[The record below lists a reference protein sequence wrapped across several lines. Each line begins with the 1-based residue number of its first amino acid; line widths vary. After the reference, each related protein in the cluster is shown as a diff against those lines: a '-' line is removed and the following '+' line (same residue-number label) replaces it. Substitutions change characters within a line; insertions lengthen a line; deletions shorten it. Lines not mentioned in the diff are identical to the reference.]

1 MSILLVLLTFFLI
14 VVSGYL
20 RRQKAQCAV
29 ARVEVRTSPGQ
40 TREDTFAIPPGY
52 CFHPSHT
59 WVVSEGQENAR
70 VGLDNLVTCLFGE
83 INHIEVIGL
92 ERWVRQGQKLITV
105 FGAGVSVDLLSPV
118 EGVVKTVNQ
127 AALRNPTLVVSSPYR
142 AGWIALIKS
151 PEMVINLK
159 NLLQDAMAEAWMR
172 NNFARLN
179 GLLTQALPALAQDG
193 GTPLRGLLARVPPEL
208 RYELVQEFFPT
219 VPLSRAQP
227 VSTSS

>member
-1 MSILLVLLTFFLI
+1 MADGCRVDLCEGLGFCRRGGSELGQDRRGELLSILLVLLTFLLI

-92 ERWVRQGQKLITV
+92 ERWVRE
-105 FGAGVSVDLLSPV
+105 SP
-118 EGVVKTVNQ
+118 
-127 AALRNPTLVVSSPYR
+127 L
-142 AGWIALIKS
+142 
-151 PEMVINLK
+151 
-159 NLLQDAMAEAWMR
+159 
-172 NNFARLN
+172 
-179 GLLTQALPALAQDG
+179 
-193 GTPLRGLLARVPPEL
+193 
-208 RYELVQEFFPT
+208 
-219 VPLSRAQP
+219 
-227 VSTSS
+227 